1 MTRSVLRRRT
11 VVVALL
17 VAAVPFVALLGVGP
31 AVAEELP
38 SGSETTMVLL
48 EHDHA
53 PDQPTLDEN
62 VTVTAGVRSLAN
74 GHQDY
79 FVTDMRLY
87 EERNAEGDVLASNT
101 SDELLAPGGR
111 VEKSVETDFETAG
124 LQNLSIRVRLRTT
137 DGRPITIVRP
147 VTVRVRDSHPE
158 VALQASRVDRAGE
171 TNLDLRVANGLN
183 ESIRSLSLRLR
194 GGEVTVADPE
204 RVRSALAAGET
215 ATFRFNGSDATVGS
229 TGMTLRLAYTAP
241 DGERRVVR
249 RTLPVSLQAVGNPA
263 NITLTNLEL
272 TPTASGVEIRG
283 SASNE
288 GGKPANSVKVTVLD
302 GDRVGPAPGGSSFF
316 VGSVPASDFS
326 AFDVTASVRGNETV
340 SIPLRVSFV
349 DDGVEVSRTVT
360 LSYTPPSRPAEPS
373 NSGGG
378 LPLIPIA
385 AVVVLLL
392 AVGGWWRLR

>member
-62 VTVTAGVRSLAN
+62 VTVTATVRSIAN
-74 GHQDY
+74 GHRDY
-79 FVTDMRLY
+79 FVTDLRLY
-87 EERNAEGDVLASNT
+87 EEPDAEGDVLASNT

-183 ESIRSLSLRLR
+183 ESIRSLSLRL
-194 GGEVTVADPE
+194 GGGDVSLADPE

-215 ATFRFNGSDATVGS
+215 ATFRFNGSEATVGS

-249 RTLPVSLQAVGNPA
+249 RTLPVSLQPVGNPA

-288 GGKPANSVKVTVLD
+288 GGKPADSVKVTVLD

-349 DDGVEVSRTVT
+349 DDGVEVSRTAT

-385 AVVVLLL
+385 AVGVLLL

>member
-1 MTRSVLRRRT
+1 VIRSISRRG
-11 VVVALL
+11 
-17 VAAVPFVALLGVGP
+17 VAAAALVGAAVVFVAVLGVGP
-31 AVAEELP
+31 AVAQELP
-38 SGSETTMVLL
+38 SGSETTMVVI
-48 EHDHA
+48 EQDHG

-62 VTVTAGVRSLAN
+62 VTVTAGVRSLDN

-124 LQNLSIRVRLRTT
+124 LQNLSMRVRLQTT

-158 VALQASRVDRAGE
+158 VALQASRVNRAGE

-183 ESIRSLSLRLR
+183 ESIRSLSLRL
-194 GGEVTVADPE
+194 GGGDVSLADPE
-204 RVRSALAAGET
+204 RVRSALAAGQT

-249 RTLPVSLQAVGNPA
+249 RTLPVSLQPVRNPA

-288 GGKPANSVKVTVLD
+288 GGKPADSVKVTVLD

-349 DDGVEVSRTVT
+349 DDGVEVSRTVS
-360 LSYTPPSRPAEPS
+360 LSYTPPTGPAEPPDR
-373 NSGGG
+373 GGG

-392 AVGGWWRLR
+392 AVGGWWLLR